1 VIQVPGYSIKR
12 EIGVGGMATVYLAVQ
27 TSLEREVALKVMTP
41 ALVTDPNF
49 SRRFLM
55 EARTLASLSHPNIVA
70 VYDVG
75 VTDQQLH
82 YFSMQHLPGGDFAHR
97 IKDGP
102 PEPAEVAR
110 VLGGVARALGFAHLR
125 GFVHRDVSP
134 ANILFDATENPV
146 LTDFGIARAVTRT
159 SRLTNAGASVGTS
172 HYMSPEQA
180 RGGNVDARSDLYSLG
195 AVAYE
200 ALTGK
205 PPFDGEDGFAI
216 AYAHVFEPVPRLPA
230 ALGAWQGVID
240 RALAKDPAERFVDAE
255 QFLAG
260 LEQIASAAGFSL
272 GLPPTRSTGLHEAMP
287 RLDPPPT
294 VAVPAPPASTHATPT
309 LAIPAPSAAPN
320 AEGTRP
326 RVPLAAVAAIV
337 LGLAG
342 LGAAAWVNLSG
353 TAEPPAPATRVAA
366 APSVPARTPAPPPG
380 AAPATAVAATTAP
393 LDPLAA
399 AVDGEDVPLST
410 DPALDPQ
417 AEQRALATTVV
428 DPVEQL
434 LALGRADVAAQRL
447 GNPPGRN
454 AVERYRLA
462 IRLAEHFGATSDA
475 ARGRQGLVD
484 AATAYFALAEKSL
497 EAGKP
502 DEFVDFSRRAR
513 EIAGPLAEGADLDR
527 RIGARLDALRDEA
540 LAAGRKAVLAWDRAA
555 AKAAFERALQFDPR
569 SKDAEAGLRTAGR
582 IGAEGYVFRD
592 PMGKAEGP
600 EMVVVRAGGTRI
612 AAARTETTLAEFRAF
627 WSDGGAAERGQRP
640 SCRDRESF
648 FSSKRARTY
657 EAPGFE
663 QTARHPVVCVTHADA
678 EAFAGWLSRRT
689 GKRYRLPSAAEW
701 SALASAAPPPGDCK
715 ANLAD
720 ARYRGRFRD
729 DDALPCDD
737 GHAEAAPVRS
747 FDAPPGAVY
756 DIAGNVREWVSDC
769 APGCREHTVMGS
781 AWNSAADRA
790 DANQRETYG
799 VDVASNTI
807 GFRVVREIE

>member
-82 YFSMQHLPGGDFAHR
+82 YFSMQHLPGGDFTHR
-97 IKDGP
+97 ITAGP
-102 PEPAEVAR
+102 PDPAEVAR

-134 ANILFDATENPV
+134 ANILFDATDNPV

-200 ALTGK
+200 ALTGQ

-230 ALGAWQGVID
+230 ALASWQALLD

-255 QFLAG
+255 QFLAA

-272 GLPPTRSTGLHEAMP
+272 GLPPSRTTGVHEAMP

-294 VAVPAPPASTHATPT
+294 VAIPAPQPATNHAPTLAVPAPV
-309 LAIPAPSAAPN
+309 AAP
-320 AEGTRP
+320 AARS

-342 LGAAAWVNLSG
+342 LGTAAWVNLSG
-353 TAEPPAPATRVAA
+353 ERQPELVATAQPAPSRPPTATPALPSPSPAPSAPAA
-366 APSVPARTPAPPPG
+366 APSTVESTLPAG
-380 AAPATAVAATTAP
+380 ADALPIEEAQP
-393 LDPLAA
+393 DP
-399 AVDGEDVPLST
+399 E
-410 DPALDPQ
+410 
-417 AEQRALATTVV
+417 AEQRAIATGVV
-428 DPVEQL
+428 DPVNLL

-454 AVERYRLA
+454 AIERYRMA
-462 IRLAEHFGATSDA
+462 IRLAEHFRAPAEA

-484 AATAYFALAEKSL
+484 TAEAYFALAGKSF
-497 EAGKP
+497 EAGKLG
-502 DEFVDFSRRAR
+502 EFLDFARRAR
-513 EIAGPLAEGADLDR
+513 ELAAPLAEGAELDR
-527 RIGARLDALRDEA
+527 RIGARLDALRDDA

-555 AKAAFERALQFDPR
+555 AKTAFERALQIDPR
-569 SKDAEAGLRTAGR
+569 SQDAERGLRTAAR
-582 IGAEGYVFRD
+582 IGAVGYVFRD
-592 PMGKAEGP
+592 PMGTTAEGP
-600 EMVVVRAGGTRI
+600 ELVVVQAGGKRI
-612 AAARTETTLAEFRAF
+612 AAARAEASLAEFRAF
-627 WSDGGAAERGQRP
+627 WSEGGSTARAQRP

-648 FSSKRARTY
+648 FSAKRARTF
-657 EAPGFE
+657 EAPGFQ
-663 QTARHPVVCVTHADA
+663 QTPRHPVVCVTYADA
-678 EAFAGWLSRRT
+678 EAFAEWLSRRT
-689 GKRYRLPSAAEW
+689 GKRYRLPTSAEW
-701 SALASAAPPPGDCK
+701 TTLAAATPAPADCRS
-715 ANLAD
+715 NLAD
-720 ARYRGRFRD
+720 ASYRGRFRD
-729 DDALPCDD
+729 DDALSCDD
-737 GHAEAAPVRS
+737 GHAESAPVRS
-747 FDAPPGAVY
+747 FDAPAGAVY

-781 AWNSAADRA
+781 AWNSTADRA
-790 DANQRETYG
+790 DTTQRETYG

-807 GFRVVREIE
+807 GFRVVRDIE